1 MGRRTLLLIAAVL
14 LAAIGTGVLF
24 LYVSATGDSL
34 RGGSGGNDGTVD
46 VVAPTTAL
54 AAGTTIDDTVRFQ
67 LVRVD
72 RALAEQA
79 GMIGKVSALQGRV
92 ANQPLAALVPVT
104 NAQFGG
110 AVKQSTDLG
119 LPPKDQMAI
128 TLEVEDPA
136 RVSSFLRPGSRVAV
150 FVVDPET
157 RPTAKRH
164 EARLVLTDVVVL
176 TIGTS
181 GTIVNRGTATT
192 GAGSNASRGA
202 QSLVTFQVNQRQAG
216 QLLVADAE
224 GDIHLTLLGAGTT
237 PTQQSFDQDD
247 IRVP

>member
-1 MGRRTLLLIAAVL
+1 MGRRTLLLVAAVL

-24 LYVSATGDSL
+24 LYVSSAGGSF
-34 RGGSGGNDGTVD
+34 RGGSGSSDGTVD

-79 GMIGKVSALQGRV
+79 GMIGKVSALQGLV

-104 NAQFGG
+104 SAQFGG
-110 AVKQSTDLG
+110 AIKQSTDLG

-181 GTIVNRGTATT
+181 GTIVNRSTATT
-192 GAGSNASRGA
+192 GAGSNSRGS

-216 QLLVADAE
+216 QLLVAAAE

-237 PTQQSFDQDD
+237 PTLESFDQDD